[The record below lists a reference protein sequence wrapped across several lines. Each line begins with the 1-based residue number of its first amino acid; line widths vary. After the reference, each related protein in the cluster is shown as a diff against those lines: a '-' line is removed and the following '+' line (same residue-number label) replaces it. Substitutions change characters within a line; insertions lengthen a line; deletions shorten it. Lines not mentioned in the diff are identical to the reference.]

1 MMKNLR
7 IKFIVAFLCI
17 MLISGFCS
25 LIISTII
32 FSPSIEKES
41 RNSQKKIVDTIIELK
56 DKTEFTLNKIIDLSN
71 KDGYDVEIVSNL
83 FEDINIDY
91 NIPNKEFI
99 QIKKSSI
106 PIVDTI
112 LKIDDNYVKISNSFN
127 DRAKHY
133 RAILGGGIALIIS
146 IIIATIISGIIS
158 KKVLKPIREL
168 NKATYE
174 VAKGNFNIKVDIPR
188 DHEFGL
194 LTRNFNKMVKELNGI
209 ETLRS
214 DFVSNVSHEIKT
226 PLASIQGFAKL
237 VQDSSFSDDE
247 RSEFAEI
254 IINESARLSKLSSNI
269 LKLSKLENQD
279 IITEKTQFSLDE
291 QIRCAILIMEAE
303 WNEKNIELDIELEK
317 VNIIENEDLLQQ
329 VWLNLI
335 GNAIKFT
342 SDGGKIKIK
351 LMNFEDEILIK
362 ISDNGIGMSEETK
375 KHIFEKFYQGDK
387 AHLSN
392 GNGLGLA
399 LVKRIIELCNGRI
412 KVDSK
417 LGEGTTFT
425 IRLNKSVNLIEI

>member
-7 IKFIVAFLCI
+7 IKFIVAFLCV

-56 DKTEFTLNKIIDLSN
+56 DKTEFSLEKIIDLSN
-71 KDGYDVEIVSNL
+71 KDRYDVEIISNL
-83 FEDINIDY
+83 SEKIGINYDISN
-91 NIPNKEFI
+91 NQFI

-106 PIVDTI
+106 PIVETI
-112 LKIDDNYVKISNSFN
+112 LKIDDGYIKISNAFN

-133 RAILGGGIALIIS
+133 RAIFGGGTALIIS
-146 IIIATIISGIIS
+146 IIISTIISGIIS

-174 VAKGNFNIKVDIPR
+174 VAKGNFDVKVDIPR

-194 LTRNFNKMVKELNGI
+194 LTKNFNKMVKELNGI

-237 VQDSSFSDDE
+237 VQDRSFSDDE

-279 IITEKTQFSLDE
+279 IITEKTKFPLDE
-291 QIRCAILIMEAE
+291 QIRCAILIMESE
-303 WNEKNIELDIELEK
+303 WNEKNIELDIELEE
-317 VNIIENEDLLQQ
+317 VEIIENEDLLQQ

-342 SDGGKIKIK
+342 NDGGKIRIK

-399 LVKRIIELCNGRI
+399 LVKRIIELCNGKI

-417 LGEGTTFT
+417 VGEGTTFT
-425 IRLNKSVNLIEI
+425 IRLNKSVNLIEV